1 MKTLLKVDIHG
12 IVSYINLGFRPAILG
27 LGGVLSAQLFW
38 LLVLVVL
45 FIFFVIKN
53 CLATVSNE
61 EKEKLMNKNTSV
73 WVLSF
78 FDAASA
84 AMMGLVVNTVSGSIP
99 LT

>member
-1 MKTLLKVDIHG
+1 MKTILKVDIHG
-12 IVSYINLGFRPAILG
+12 IIGYIDPSFRPAILG
-27 LGGVLSAQLFW
+27 LGGVLSAQLSW

-45 FIFFVIKN
+45 FIFFVTKN

-61 EKEKLMNKNTSV
+61 EKEKLMKKNTSV